1 MDCGVSLPSGRLQIL
16 SVSPKGLLGRG
27 RGQEALRIQQVLVSG
42 LLSGLGAEWIL
53 TGIGKDRPV
62 LDWLMVVSVK
72 GNRPG

>member
-1 MDCGVSLPSGRLQIL
+1 MSLPSGRLQIL
-16 SVSPKGLLGRG
+16 FVSPKGLLGRG
-27 RGQEALRIQQVLVSG
+27 RGQAALRFQQVLVLG

-53 TGIGKDRPV
+53 TGIGKGSPV